1 MEIDK
6 IYNMDCLEGMKQI
19 PDGSVD
25 AVICDLPYGT
35 MNTKNPSK
43 IWQEKKMSPYAWD
56 DVIPTNQLFEA
67 YERVLR
73 MNGVA
78 ILFSQEPYTN
88 QLRGYKYKNTNF
100 EFCYPMIWKKDCFGN
115 CFITSYAP
123 AQYFEDI
130 SVFAKRYDTTGGHPL
145 REYFSAVMDYIGA
158 TSAKQIN
165 ERLGHRKAEKVF
177 YVSPKQLIKQEI
189 GGKADHT
196 FRNGSTQFA
205 LCKSETYQELIDK
218 FHIDQMEGFK
228 SYAELVEMDKRFGRT
243 FNLPEGKRHLSN
255 VLEFSKDTDGFHPT
269 QKPVALIRRLVL
281 TYTNEGDTVLDNC
294 MGSGTTA
301 IACIKEHRH
310 FIGFELNKEYFDK
323 AVRRIKAEQAQLTLF

>member
-1 MEIDK
+1 MKIELDA

-19 PDGSVD
+19 PDGTID

-35 MNTKNPSK
+35 MKGAQLDGWEGVKTD
-43 IWQEKKMSPYAWD
+43 WD
-56 DVIPTNQLFEA
+56 EIIPTDKLFAE

-88 QLRGYKYKNTNF
+88 HLRGYQYKNTNF
-100 EFCYPMIWKKDCFGN
+100 GFGYPLMWRKNHFANALIAKN
-115 CFITSYAP
+115 AP
-123 AQYFEDI
+123 VSYFEDI
-130 SVFAKRYDTTGGHPL
+130 SVFFKRFDTSGHHPL
-145 REYFSAVMDYIGA
+145 RDYFSAVMSYIGA

-165 ERLGHRKAEKVF
+165 ERLGHRKAEHSF
-177 YVSPKQLIKQEI
+177 YVSPKQLIMQEI

-205 LCKSETYQELIDK
+205 LCTAETYQEIIDK
-218 FHIDQMEGFK
+218 FHIDKMEGFK
-228 SYAELVEMDKRFGRT
+228 PYDELVKMDARFKRT
-243 FNLPEGKRHLSN
+243 FNLPEGQGFKSN
-255 VLEFSKDTDGFHPT
+255 VFEYAKDPDGFHPT
-269 QKPVALIRRLVL
+269 QKPVSLIRDLVL

-301 IACIKEHRH
+301 IACIKDRRH
-310 FIGFELNKEYFDK
+310 FIGFELSKEYFDK